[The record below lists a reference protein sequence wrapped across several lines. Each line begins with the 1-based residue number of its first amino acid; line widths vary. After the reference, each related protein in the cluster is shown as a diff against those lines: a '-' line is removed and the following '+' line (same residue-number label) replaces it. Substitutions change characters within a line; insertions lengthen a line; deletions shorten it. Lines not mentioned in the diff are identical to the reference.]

1 MTLHGL
7 HRPSIW
13 RSTPFSNLN
22 LDPSPPSH
30 CFSTSSLAFLPSS
43 FLPTG
48 SLHLLF
54 SLCGTLLL
62 QIFNIWLALPEVPC
76 PSYSLTLS
84 QAFITT
90 WNHLILLDF
99 IFLALPSLSC
109 MKSKTLLSVQ
119 WRAMPRQEVLNKYSL
134 NVNDIIHFQFMIF
147 LKTPKAQT
155 LIKAQISVQRK
166 INTFYN

>member
-1 MTLHGL
+1 
-7 HRPSIW
+7 
-13 RSTPFSNLN
+13 
-22 LDPSPPSH
+22 
-30 CFSTSSLAFLPSS
+30 
-43 FLPTG
+43 
-48 SLHLLF
+48 
-54 SLCGTLLL
+54 
-62 QIFNIWLALPEVPC
+62 
-76 PSYSLTLS
+76 
-84 QAFITT
+84 
-90 WNHLILLDF
+90 
-99 IFLALPSLSC
+99 